1 MGYSI
6 RKNVYVNRHLYAVAL
21 DRVKKAFGRKF
32 YKTPDGLDEKDPDL
46 DEILSIF
53 VVLFDEKYKEQRE
66 EKEHD

>member
-21 DRVKKAFGRKF
+21 DRVKKAFGKK
-32 YKTPDGLDEKDPDL
+32 YYENPDGTERDPDL

-53 VVLFDEKYKEQRE
+53 VVLFDEKYGGAKN
-66 EKEHD
+66 DN